1 MSWENVGYEV
11 SERIATVTVRRPQV
25 LNALNRATMEEIGQ
39 AIAQAVSDEA
49 VGAIL
54 VTGDGPKA
62 FVAGADIAELAKQTP
77 VSGMET
83 SVRGQAILDTIEQ
96 SPKPTLA
103 AINGYALGGGCE
115 LALACHLRTMADT
128 ASIGLPEVGL
138 GIIPGYGGTQRLS
151 RLVGRGRALELIL
164 TGDHI
169 KADRAEAIG
178 LVNRVMPA
186 ADLIAGSRDLLKRIA
201 SKGPVALRLA
211 LEAVHHGLDMPLE
224 DGQYL
229 EATLFGL
236 ACATEDMREGLNA
249 FLEKRKPAFRN
260 R

>member
-1 MSWENVGYEV
+1 MSFENIGYDV
-11 SERIATVTVRRPQV
+11 ADRIATITIRRPAV
-25 LNALNRATMEEIGQ
+25 LNALNRATVQEIGS
-39 AIAQAVSDEA
+39 AATAAQADDS

-62 FVAGADIAELAKQTP
+62 FVAGADIGELAKQSP
-77 VSGMET
+77 MSGMET
-83 SVRGQAILDTIEQ
+83 SIAGQAVLDILER
-96 SPKPTLA
+96 SGKPTLA

-115 LALACHLRTMADT
+115 LALACHLRTMSET

-164 TGDHI
+164 TGDSI
-169 KADRAEAIG
+169 KAGRAEQIG
-178 LVNRVMPA
+178 LVNRVFPP
-186 ADLIAGSRDLLKRIA
+186 DELVAGSRAILGRILV
-201 SKGPVALRLA
+201 KGPVAVRLA
-211 LEAVHHGLDMPLE
+211 IDAVNRGQDMPLSE
-224 DGQYL
+224 AMYL
-229 EATLFGL
+229 EATLFGV
-236 ACATEDMREGLNA
+236 ASATEDMREGLNA